1 MYAVSFG
8 ILGAQF
14 FADVFGITITNFEG
28 TPIKSNILAMIDV
41 DALNTR
47 TANVVNTNQTT
58 ITTDPIIAAAGL
70 ALEIFLLLTGTY
82 VFNIMILFGVP
93 VIFVSGFILLYL
105 IMVAR
110 TIIAYLRGI

>member
-14 FADVFGITITNFEG
+14 VADAFGVTITNFEG
-28 TPIKSNILAMIDV
+28 TAIKSNILSMIDV
-41 DALNTR
+41 DALNTS
-47 TANVVNTNQTT
+47 TLNAVNTNQTT

-70 ALEIFLLLTGTY
+70 ALELFLLLTGTY

-93 VIFVSGFILLYL
+93 VIFVSGFVLLYL
-105 IMVAR
+105 IMLIR
-110 TIIAYLRGI
+110 TFIAYLRGI